1 MLKEH
6 KVKIP
11 ADLDSILEDL
21 KVCGK
26 NEMSKLLTMRHKYQ
40 ASVKAQNAPAKKEE
54 PELTAEQQ
62 IEKDLEE
69 ALERIER
76 EKKRAAKKEREE
88 KKKHDLRQKM
98 SVIATQTGI
107 ENDEE
112 LYLPQ
117 HMWEQLRQK
126 GLDEMSDAEEVSE
139 SSAEEDEDVSEH
151 ESIDEMEIDDKAV
164 ATEMMFQQ
172 MEANIKNQREFE
184 GLRDR
189 NLAGKQLKMKQL
201 IES

>member
-139 SSAEEDEDVSEH
+139 SSAEEEEDVSEH
-151 ESIDEMEIDDKAV
+151 ESIDEMEIDDKVV

>member
-1 MLKEH
+1 
-6 KVKIP
+6 
-11 ADLDSILEDL
+11 
-21 KVCGK
+21 
-26 NEMSKLLTMRHKYQ
+26 
-40 ASVKAQNAPAKKEE
+40 
-54 PELTAEQQ
+54 
-62 IEKDLEE
+62 
-69 ALERIER
+69 
-76 EKKRAAKKEREE
+76 
-88 KKKHDLRQKM
+88 M